1 MTSIPRQN
9 VDRPDGS
16 HRPLLRDDRHPPPGS
31 DGLEVFRRCGLLWTW
46 SKNSRPF
53 PTRAAAC
60 SRPSTMS
67 RPRTRHSDR
76 TPSSPSCTTPSAPPS
91 TFSVNR
97 SGLKVAGKDQHQIS
111 VEYAHATLGSIVD
124 AQDLATYDELRLVRH
139 RVVEYPPIGGF
150 HPPTKDEAARY
161 LASADR
167 FVASIDGWWRSTK

>member
-1 MTSIPRQN
+1 M
-9 VDRPDGS
+9 
-16 HRPLLRDDRHPPPGS
+16 
-31 DGLEVFRRCGLLWTW
+31 
-46 SKNSRPF
+46 
-53 PTRAAAC
+53 RAALDLEQEQPSVPYQS
-60 SRPSTMS
+60 SRLFQAVDNVKAAHETQ
-67 RPRTRHSDR
+67 RPNAVITLVYDALRAAVAVH
-76 TPSSPSCTTPSAPPS
+76 
-91 TFSVNR
+91 VNR
-97 SGLKVAGKDQHQIS
+97 SGLKVAGQDQHQIS